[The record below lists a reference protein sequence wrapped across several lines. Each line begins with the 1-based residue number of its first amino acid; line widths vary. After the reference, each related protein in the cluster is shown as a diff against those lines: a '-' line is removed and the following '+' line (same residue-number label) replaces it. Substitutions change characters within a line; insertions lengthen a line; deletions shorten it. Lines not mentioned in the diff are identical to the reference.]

1 MVDKIVNMMDGIS
14 LNFCLVLYSVD
25 SIESFPVNSKPL
37 KPLRRKQIH
46 LFPQLGLEVPFYCG
60 PLGKKYACY
69 RVQTIEQD
77 IQTVTKQLITLSKN
91 PEVP

>member
-37 KPLRRKQIH
+37 KTNTF
-46 LFPQLGLEVPFYCG
+46 LFPVWDWRFHFAVALWE
-60 PLGKKYACY
+60 KYACY